1 MSHHLVNPERE
12 YRLLQK
18 RLDRNVT
25 GAPSSPVFSKILQL
39 LFTPEQ
45 AGVARRL
52 PTRPTPLDALS
63 RKLGMSEEDLG
74 DKLTGMAG
82 RGLVIDL
89 EYQGKRYFALPPVVI
104 GLFEFAFMRVGDDM
118 PMKELAGLF
127 DAYMNEEDRFARSVF
142 REQTQLGRSMVREE
156 ALPEEN
162 HTEILDWERASHI
175 VQSADVISVGICSCH
190 HKKQH
195 LGKACD
201 RPQRVCLSFGPGA
214 GMLIRNGLAEP
225 VETREAMQILEQAKT
240 AGLAQTADNV
250 QREVGYMCNCC
261 GCCCAMMNAIRTFD
275 IGNAIVS
282 SNWIMEVDRSH
293 CNGCGDCVDSC
304 PVQAISLE
312 VGKIGKKRRRWAIR
326 DEDLCLG
333 CGTCYPTC
341 KYDGIQMKPR
351 EQRVLTP
358 ETTFDRLVTMAI
370 ERGRLANLIFDEP
383 EGLGYR
389 ALGRIFNVLENSP
402 PVKAAMA
409 IKPLRSAFLNAL
421 VKGAAGSANG
431 PDAVSA
437 G

>member
-1 MSHHLVNPERE
+1 MSHHLVDPDRE
-12 YRLLQK
+12 YRLLQE

-25 GAPSSPVFSKILQL
+25 GAPASPVFSKILQL

-63 RKLGMSEEDLG
+63 RKLEMSPEELG
-74 DKLTGMAG
+74 DRLTGMAE

-89 EYQGKRYFALPPVVI
+89 EHQGKRYFALPPVMI
-104 GLFEFAFMRVGDDM
+104 GLFEFAFMRVGDDT

-156 ALPEEN
+156 SLPEEN

-175 VQSADVISVGICSCH
+175 VQTAEVISVGMCSCH

-195 LGKACD
+195 LGKACE

-214 GMLIRNGLAEP
+214 DMLIRNGMAEP
-225 VETREAMQILEQAKT
+225 VKTGEAMGILEQAKD

-250 QREVGYMCNCC
+250 QRNVGYMCNCC

-275 IGNAIVS
+275 IRNAIVS

-312 VGKIGKKRRRWAIR
+312 VGKIGKKRRRWAVR
-326 DEDLCLG
+326 DETLCLG

-341 KYDGIQMKPR
+341 RYDGIEMKSR
-351 EQRVLTP
+351 ERRVLTP

-370 ERGRLANLIFDEP
+370 ERGTLANLIFDEP

-389 ALGRIFNVLENSP
+389 ALGRILNVLENSP

-421 VKGAAGSANG
+421 VKGAAASGNG
-431 PDAVSA
+431 PEAVSA